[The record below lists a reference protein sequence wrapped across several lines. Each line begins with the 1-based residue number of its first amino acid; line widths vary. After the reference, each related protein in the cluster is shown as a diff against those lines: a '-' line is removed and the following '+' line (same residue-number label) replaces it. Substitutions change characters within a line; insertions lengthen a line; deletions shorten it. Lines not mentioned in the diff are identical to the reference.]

1 MKKIILIFSLI
12 VFSCS
17 SGGGDSDDSNNN
29 SNNPDDPI
37 IGSWIL
43 INEEIV
49 SGDWGDSCR
58 GCFMEGDAGS
68 PDIFTFTST
77 EVTKVVWE
85 CFPQDGSLCTGQ
97 QTFGPANWINLGSN
111 VYSIDGETLQ
121 VTFLGDN
128 LMQTPFEDGD
138 ITQTWER
145 VN

>member
-49 SGDWGDSCR
+49 SGDWATLAEVLYGGRCR
-58 GCFMEGDAGS
+58 
-68 PDIFTFTST
+68 FTRYFYFYFNRS
-77 EVTKVVWE
+77 
-85 CFPQDGSLCTGQ
+85 
-97 QTFGPANWINLGSN
+97 
-111 VYSIDGETLQ
+111 Y
-121 VTFLGDN
+121 
-128 LMQTPFEDGD
+128 
-138 ITQTWER
+138 
-145 VN
+145 